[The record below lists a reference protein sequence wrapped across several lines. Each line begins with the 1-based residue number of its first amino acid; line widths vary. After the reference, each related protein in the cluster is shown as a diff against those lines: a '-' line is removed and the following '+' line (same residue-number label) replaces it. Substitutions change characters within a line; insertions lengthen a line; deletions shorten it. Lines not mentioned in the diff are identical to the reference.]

1 MNKILTLKEALEPE
15 NIKRAIEESNE
26 DMLNLINK

>member
-1 MNKILTLKEALEPE
+1 METLTLKEALSLE

-26 DMLNLINK
+26 DMLKLINK